1 MLSKGILCQ
10 EVLQSL
16 TEQPFRSDNIDFEL
30 VQLKEPQGV
39 RYGWSRNDVLQWIF
53 GDQIEWVSSEIVAE
67 LLSVK
72 YDYEVVMLDRRVI
85 QLRPRRDLLR

>member
-16 TEQPFRSDNIDFEL
+16 TEQPFGSDNIDFEL
-30 VQLKEPQGV
+30 VQLKEPQECV

-53 GDQIEWVSSEIVAE
+53 GDQIE
-67 LLSVK
+67 
-72 YDYEVVMLDRRVI
+72 
-85 QLRPRRDLLR
+85 